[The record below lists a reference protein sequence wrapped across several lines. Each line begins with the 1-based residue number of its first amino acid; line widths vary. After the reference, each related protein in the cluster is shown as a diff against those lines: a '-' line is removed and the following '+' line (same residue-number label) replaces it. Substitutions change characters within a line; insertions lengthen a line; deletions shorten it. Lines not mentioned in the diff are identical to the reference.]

1 MRRPPPRST
10 LFPYTTLFRSV
21 AHEVKVTTGIR
32 SAGRTQITSGL
43 AGGETV
49 VTQGNYGLPDG
60 TKVALPAP
68 GGGQAK
74 ACPTEGSCQLPA
86 GGQAEACPTE
96 GSCQLP
102 GGGQGEACPTEGLCQ

>member
-60 TKVALPAP
+60 TKVAPMPLIRPSGTFSPQARRRALAIHLARAPRPAKRGEGGRRP
-68 GGGQAK
+68 G
-74 ACPTEGSCQLPA
+74 EGPA
-86 GGQAEACPTE
+86 
-96 GSCQLP
+96 
-102 GGGQGEACPTEGLCQ
+102 